1 MSIKILIWNNGR
13 SLLNEEDLNNY
24 LHKCEQKGISTEIY
38 QDIRNLSLS
47 KVYNYFI
54 NKKDYH
60 FISVFDQD
68 THIENCFFQ
77 NIKNNI
83 EHDII
88 CPEVYLSNK
97 DNIKSSPVYNK
108 AQVNTEFVNVGEFNA
123 RSIFT
128 CASGVTLSLGLINK
142 ISNKYGFVFNETYAF
157 YWADHD
163 LFERLIP
170 FDFVKGLCIGKIS
183 HDMSGVGDEFAK
195 MKETTKLEHG
205 YGQILRRIYNAEK
218 SGFLRNL
225 IYSIKFSIKS
235 KCSIISSIK
244 IIQCVLFKAH
254 PRSKKE
260 INKNIEPTHRQNNY
274 N

>member
-1 MSIKILIWNNGR
+1 
-13 SLLNEEDLNNY
+13 D
-24 LHKCEQKGISTEIY
+24 
-38 QDIRNLSLS
+38 
-47 KVYNYFI
+47 VY
-54 NKKDYH
+54 KRQ
-60 FISVFDQD
+60 VFDQD

-205 YGQILRRIYNAEK
+205 YG
-218 SGFLRNL
+218 
-225 IYSIKFSIKS
+225 
-235 KCSIISSIK
+235 
-244 IIQCVLFKAH
+244 
-254 PRSKKE
+254 
-260 INKNIEPTHRQNNY
+260 
-274 N
+274 